1 MMSDIEREYHD
12 ETTTVETIAEPE
24 AELTTPPPL
33 EDDITEVVD
42 VTDVTTD
49 EDGAAEAPAPAK
61 KDNRNWF
68 VIHTYSGYENKVKAN
83 LERRIHSM
91 NMADKIFRVLVP
103 MEDEVEFKDGKR
115 KITPK
120 KVFPGYVLV
129 EMIMDDQSWY
139 VVRNTQGV
147 TGFVGS
153 PGPGEKPVPLQEK
166 EVKTI
171 LKQMGIE
178 TPKLKI
184 DFAKGDRVKVT
195 SGPFFDFTGVVD
207 EIQPEKERVRAL
219 ISIFGR
225 ETPGRARVLP
235 GRKGLGYTTLRL
247 RRFAP
252 TLRVT
257 KILLGT
263 TPPHE
268 TLGGEG
274 TLSRSVPQR
283 RKTWDA
289 LEPGWARSAAT

>member
-1 MMSDIEREYHD
+1 MNSNIERDYNDGHAD
-12 ETTTVETIAEPE
+12 EAQPQIENVLEAAVEESQ
-24 AELTTPPPL
+24 
-33 EDDITEVVD
+33 
-42 VTDVTTD
+42 
-49 EDGAAEAPAPAK
+49 EAPAPSETVDSFENEVDDIADRAVDTPDALEIGAVETDAPETDAPSPAK

-91 NMADKIFRVLVP
+91 NMAEKIFRVLVP

-178 TPKLKI
+178 APKLKI

-207 EIQPEKERVRAL
+207 EIQPEKERLRAL

-225 ETPGRARVLP
+225 ETPV
-235 GRKGLGYTTLRL
+235 
-247 RRFAP
+247 
-252 TLRVT
+252 
-257 KILLGT
+257 
-263 TPPHE
+263 E
-268 TLGGEG
+268 
-274 TLSRSVPQR
+274 
-283 RKTWDA
+283 
-289 LEPGWARSAAT
+289 LEFFQVEKV

>member
-1 MMSDIEREYHD
+1 MHETMSGIGGQLPPESTAPETPAHETGVEAPYAGADTPETEAPDTETPGTEAPHAAAPEIAAPEEDALETVVRETEDLENQASEVESAVAD
-12 ETTTVETIAEPE
+12 EGF
-24 AELTTPPPL
+24 
-33 EDDITEVVD
+33 
-42 VTDVTTD
+42 
-49 EDGAAEAPAPAK
+49 GAAEETLEAVETAPR

-68 VIHTYSGYENKVKAN
+68 VVHTYSGYENKVKAN

-91 NMADKIFRVLVP
+91 GMQDKIFRVLVP

-178 TPKLKI
+178 APKLKI
-184 DFAKGDRVKVT
+184 DFKKGDRVKVT
-195 SGPFFDFTGVVD
+195 SGPFFDFTGIVD
-207 EIQPEKERVRAL
+207 EIAPEKERLRAL

-225 ETPGRARVLP
+225 ETPV
-235 GRKGLGYTTLRL
+235 
-247 RRFAP
+247 
-252 TLRVT
+252 
-257 KILLGT
+257 
-263 TPPHE
+263 E
-268 TLGGEG
+268 
-274 TLSRSVPQR
+274 
-283 RKTWDA
+283 
-289 LEPGWARSAAT
+289 LEFFQVEKV

>member
-1 MMSDIEREYHD
+1 MYDIEHQELGP
-12 ETTTVETIAEPE
+12 EPAVEEQIV
-24 AELTTPPPL
+24 
-33 EDDITEVVD
+33 EDQVVEDQVVD
-42 VTDVTTD
+42 DVEMADPEGAVAVEPLVAED
-49 EDGAAEAPAPAK
+49 EELGDESAQPKP

-68 VIHTYSGYENKVKAN
+68 VVHTYSGYENKVKAN

-91 NMADKIFRVLVP
+91 GMQDKIFRVLVP

-153 PGPGEKPVPLQEK
+153 PGPGEKPVPLQDK

-178 TPKLKI
+178 APKLKI
-184 DFAKGDRVKVT
+184 DFKKGDRVKVT

-207 EIQPEKERVRAL
+207 EIAPEKERLRAL

-225 ETPGRARVLP
+225 ETPV
-235 GRKGLGYTTLRL
+235 
-247 RRFAP
+247 
-252 TLRVT
+252 
-257 KILLGT
+257 
-263 TPPHE
+263 E
-268 TLGGEG
+268 
-274 TLSRSVPQR
+274 
-283 RKTWDA
+283 
-289 LEPGWARSAAT
+289 LEFFQVEKV

>member
-1 MMSDIEREYHD
+1 MYDIDHQE
-12 ETTTVETIAEPE
+12 IGPAEP
-24 AELTTPPPL
+24 LR
-33 EDDITEVVD
+33 EDALIDDTQMADVAG
-42 VTDVTTD
+42 VTDVAGVSD
-49 EDGAAEAPAPAK
+49 ASLAEEGAADEALTVEPETAESESEAVTARP
-61 KDNRNWF
+61 KDNRSWF
-68 VIHTYSGYENKVKAN
+68 VVHTYSGYENKVKAN

-91 NMADKIFRVLVP
+91 GMQDKIFRVLVP

-153 PGPGEKPVPLQEK
+153 PGPGEKPVPLQDK

-178 TPKLKI
+178 APKLKI
-184 DFAKGDRVKVT
+184 DFKKGDRVKVT

-207 EIQPEKERVRAL
+207 EIAPEKERLRAL

-225 ETPGRARVLP
+225 ETPV
-235 GRKGLGYTTLRL
+235 
-247 RRFAP
+247 
-252 TLRVT
+252 
-257 KILLGT
+257 
-263 TPPHE
+263 E
-268 TLGGEG
+268 
-274 TLSRSVPQR
+274 
-283 RKTWDA
+283 
-289 LEPGWARSAAT
+289 LEFFQVEKV

>member
-1 MMSDIEREYHD
+1 MYDIEHATDEPSVEETQID
-12 ETTTVETIAEPE
+12 DSQMGDLATAIEEPLVEEASADAIETASEEAAVETTSDE
-24 AELTTPPPL
+24 AALEMTSDEAALETTPVKP
-33 EDDITEVVD
+33 
-42 VTDVTTD
+42 
-49 EDGAAEAPAPAK
+49 

-68 VIHTYSGYENKVKAN
+68 VVHTYSGYENKVKAN

-91 NMADKIFRVLVP
+91 GMQDKIFRVLVP

-153 PGPGEKPVPLQEK
+153 PGPGEKPVPLQDK

-178 TPKLKI
+178 APKLKI
-184 DFAKGDRVKVT
+184 DFKKGDRVKVT

-207 EIQPEKERVRAL
+207 EIAPEKERLRAL

-225 ETPGRARVLP
+225 ETPV
-235 GRKGLGYTTLRL
+235 
-247 RRFAP
+247 
-252 TLRVT
+252 
-257 KILLGT
+257 
-263 TPPHE
+263 E
-268 TLGGEG
+268 
-274 TLSRSVPQR
+274 
-283 RKTWDA
+283 
-289 LEPGWARSAAT
+289 LEFFQVEKV

>member
-1 MMSDIEREYHD
+1 MTEFPIERESGQLD
-12 ETTTVETIAEPE
+12 ALPQPFDPEALEPQAQESEPE
-24 AELTTPPPL
+24 
-33 EDDITEVVD
+33 
-42 VTDVTTD
+42 
-49 EDGAAEAPAPAK
+49 EAPRRERTPRGEKDGRK
-61 KDNRNWF
+61 KWY

-91 NMADKIFRVLVP
+91 NMQDKIFRVLVP

-129 EMIMDDQSWY
+129 EMEMDDQSWY
-139 VVRNTQGV
+139 VVRNTSGV

-153 PGPGEKPVPLQEK
+153 PGAGEKPVPLQDK

-195 SGPFFDFTGVVD
+195 SGPFFDFTGIVD
-207 EIQPEKERVRAL
+207 EIQPEKEKVRAL

-225 ETPGRARVLP
+225 ETPV
-235 GRKGLGYTTLRL
+235 
-247 RRFAP
+247 
-252 TLRVT
+252 
-257 KILLGT
+257 
-263 TPPHE
+263 E
-268 TLGGEG
+268 
-274 TLSRSVPQR
+274 
-283 RKTWDA
+283 
-289 LEPGWARSAAT
+289 LEFYQIEKV

>member
-1 MMSDIEREYHD
+1 MHDIEHERTFGDRDAFGDTDSLGENGAID
-12 ETTTVETIAEPE
+12 DAQMGDLAGALEQPVADAVAAPE
-24 AELTTPPPL
+24 AEPASDSSL
-33 EDDITEVVD
+33 ESESL
-42 VTDVTTD
+42 
-49 EDGAAEAPAPAK
+49 APAK
-61 KDNRNWF
+61 HKDNRNWF
-68 VIHTYSGYENKVKAN
+68 VVHTYSGYENKVKAN

-91 NMADKIFRVLVP
+91 GMQDKIFRVLVP

-178 TPKLKI
+178 APKLKI
-184 DFAKGDRVKVT
+184 DFKKGDRVKVT

-207 EIQPEKERVRAL
+207 EIAPEKERLRAL

-225 ETPGRARVLP
+225 ETPV
-235 GRKGLGYTTLRL
+235 
-247 RRFAP
+247 
-252 TLRVT
+252 
-257 KILLGT
+257 
-263 TPPHE
+263 E
-268 TLGGEG
+268 
-274 TLSRSVPQR
+274 
-283 RKTWDA
+283 
-289 LEPGWARSAAT
+289 LEFFQVEKV

>member
-1 MMSDIEREYHD
+1 MLEIERDHD
-12 ETTTVETIAEPE
+12 GAAVQTDPIERPDEIAGEATPSDAPFAGAMDVDAAEDGTADGADEPE
-24 AELTTPPPL
+24 AR
-33 EDDITEVVD
+33 
-42 VTDVTTD
+42 
-49 EDGAAEAPAPAK
+49 ARK

-91 NMADKIFRVLVP
+91 GMQDKIFRVLVP

-178 TPKLKI
+178 APKLKI
-184 DFAKGDRVKVT
+184 DFAKGDRIKVT

-207 EIQPEKERVRAL
+207 EIAPEKERLRAL

-225 ETPGRARVLP
+225 ETPV
-235 GRKGLGYTTLRL
+235 
-247 RRFAP
+247 
-252 TLRVT
+252 
-257 KILLGT
+257 
-263 TPPHE
+263 E
-268 TLGGEG
+268 
-274 TLSRSVPQR
+274 
-283 RKTWDA
+283 
-289 LEPGWARSAAT
+289 LEFFQVEKV

>member
-1 MMSDIEREYHD
+1 MYDIENQELG
-12 ETTTVETIAEPE
+12 TAEPLHEEAIIDDTQMGDVAGATDAPLVEEAPPAEEAPQLE
-24 AELTTPPPL
+24 AEPGAEL
-33 EDDITEVVD
+33 E
-42 VTDVTTD
+42 
-49 EDGAAEAPAPAK
+49 AEAAPAK
-61 KDNRNWF
+61 PKDNRNWF
-68 VIHTYSGYENKVKAN
+68 VVHTYSGYENKVKAN

-91 NMADKIFRVLVP
+91 GMQDKIFRVLVP

-153 PGPGEKPVPLQEK
+153 PGPGEKPVPLQDK

-178 TPKLKI
+178 APKLKI
-184 DFAKGDRVKVT
+184 DFKKGDRVKVT

-207 EIQPEKERVRAL
+207 EIAPEKERLRAL

-225 ETPGRARVLP
+225 ETPV
-235 GRKGLGYTTLRL
+235 
-247 RRFAP
+247 
-252 TLRVT
+252 
-257 KILLGT
+257 
-263 TPPHE
+263 E
-268 TLGGEG
+268 
-274 TLSRSVPQR
+274 
-283 RKTWDA
+283 
-289 LEPGWARSAAT
+289 LEFFQVEKV

>member
-1 MMSDIEREYHD
+1 MSSVYDAEPITEQPTADQPIADQLEEQVVDDQAMSDPAGATAETEEAQTEETFDSPALELEEIEGGESD
-12 ETTTVETIAEPE
+12 GE
-24 AELTTPPPL
+24 AE
-33 EDDITEVVD
+33 
-42 VTDVTTD
+42 
-49 EDGAAEAPAPAK
+49 GAEAIAAK
-61 KDNRNWF
+61 PKDNRNWF
-68 VIHTYSGYENKVKAN
+68 VVHTYSGYENKVKAN

-91 NMADKIFRVLVP
+91 GMQDKIFRVLVP

-153 PGPGEKPVPLQEK
+153 PGPGEKPVPLQDK

-178 TPKLKI
+178 APKLKI
-184 DFAKGDRVKVT
+184 DFKKGDRVKVT

-207 EIQPEKERVRAL
+207 EIAPEKERLRAL

-225 ETPGRARVLP
+225 ETPV
-235 GRKGLGYTTLRL
+235 
-247 RRFAP
+247 
-252 TLRVT
+252 
-257 KILLGT
+257 
-263 TPPHE
+263 E
-268 TLGGEG
+268 
-274 TLSRSVPQR
+274 
-283 RKTWDA
+283 
-289 LEPGWARSAAT
+289 LEFFQVEKV

>member
-1 MMSDIEREYHD
+1 MMSDIEREFQDD
-12 ETTTVETIAEPE
+12 ETTMVETIAEPE

-42 VTDVTTD
+42 GVDVVD

-68 VIHTYSGYENKVKAN
+68 VIHTNSGYENKVKAN

-91 NMADKIFRVLVP
+91 NMAEKIFRVLVP

-178 TPKLKI
+178 APKLKI

-207 EIQPEKERVRAL
+207 EIQPEKERLRAL

-225 ETPGRARVLP
+225 ETPV
-235 GRKGLGYTTLRL
+235 
-247 RRFAP
+247 
-252 TLRVT
+252 
-257 KILLGT
+257 
-263 TPPHE
+263 E
-268 TLGGEG
+268 
-274 TLSRSVPQR
+274 
-283 RKTWDA
+283 
-289 LEPGWARSAAT
+289 LEFFQVEKV

>member
-1 MMSDIEREYHD
+1 MYDTDRQEI
-12 ETTTVETIAEPE
+12 ETTDPPNDESIIDDTQMGDVAGVSEAPLAEQAPVAEFESETVELEGESGELE
-24 AELTTPPPL
+24 AEA
-33 EDDITEVVD
+33 
-42 VTDVTTD
+42 
-49 EDGAAEAPAPAK
+49 GPAK
-61 KDNRNWF
+61 PKDNRSWF
-68 VIHTYSGYENKVKAN
+68 VVHTYSGYENKVKAN

-91 NMADKIFRVLVP
+91 GMQDKIFRVLVP

-153 PGPGEKPVPLQEK
+153 PGPGEKPVPLQDK

-178 TPKLKI
+178 APKLKI
-184 DFAKGDRVKVT
+184 DFKKGDRVKVT

-207 EIQPEKERVRAL
+207 DITPEKERLRAL

-225 ETPGRARVLP
+225 ETPV
-235 GRKGLGYTTLRL
+235 
-247 RRFAP
+247 
-252 TLRVT
+252 
-257 KILLGT
+257 
-263 TPPHE
+263 E
-268 TLGGEG
+268 
-274 TLSRSVPQR
+274 
-283 RKTWDA
+283 
-289 LEPGWARSAAT
+289 LEFFQVEKV

>member
-1 MMSDIEREYHD
+1 MMDPFL
-12 ETTTVETIAEPE
+12 TAEDPTDDAQV
-24 AELTTPPPL
+24 AEI
-33 EDDITEVVD
+33 DASI
-42 VTDVTTD
+42 
-49 EDGAAEAPAPAK
+49 EAPASEPASDEPAETAPSPPPAPPPAHSK
-61 KDNRNWF
+61 KEERRKWF

-129 EMIMDDQSWY
+129 EMDMDDSSWY
-139 VVRNTQGV
+139 VVRNTSGV

-153 PGPGEKPVPLQEK
+153 PGSGEKPVPLQEK

-195 SGPFFDFTGVVD
+195 SGPFFDFTGIVD
-207 EIQPEKERVRAL
+207 EIQPEKEKVRAL

-225 ETPGRARVLP
+225 ETPV
-235 GRKGLGYTTLRL
+235 
-247 RRFAP
+247 
-252 TLRVT
+252 
-257 KILLGT
+257 
-263 TPPHE
+263 E
-268 TLGGEG
+268 
-274 TLSRSVPQR
+274 
-283 RKTWDA
+283 
-289 LEPGWARSAAT
+289 LEFYQIEKV

>member
-1 MMSDIEREYHD
+1 MSETTHDFSDHGFDVGAPDAPPDPVVREEKAHLDFAPPEEHD
-12 ETTTVETIAEPE
+12 EDEFKPRSGK
-24 AELTTPPPL
+24 
-33 EDDITEVVD
+33 DD
-42 VTDVTTD
+42 
-49 EDGAAEAPAPAK
+49 PK
-61 KDNRNWF
+61 KWF
-68 VIHTYSGYENKVKAN
+68 VVHTYSGYENKVKAN

-91 NMADKIFRVLVP
+91 GMQDKIFRVLVP

-115 KITPK
+115 KVTPK

-153 PGPGEKPVPLQEK
+153 PGPGEKPLPLQEK

-184 DFAKGDRVKVT
+184 DFKKGDRIKVT

-207 EIQPEKERVRAL
+207 EITPEKEKLRAL

-225 ETPGRARVLP
+225 ETPV
-235 GRKGLGYTTLRL
+235 
-247 RRFAP
+247 
-252 TLRVT
+252 
-257 KILLGT
+257 
-263 TPPHE
+263 E
-268 TLGGEG
+268 
-274 TLSRSVPQR
+274 
-283 RKTWDA
+283 
-289 LEPGWARSAAT
+289 LEFFQVEKV

>member
-1 MMSDIEREYHD
+1 MFETSRDPFGEPETLCEEIVTD
-12 ETTTVETIAEPE
+12 ETLVDDAHMGDAAGTADVSTIDEE
-24 AELTTPPPL
+24 GQ
-33 EDDITEVVD
+33 EVSEQTLD
-42 VTDVTTD
+42 R
-49 EDGAAEAPAPAK
+49 APAK
-61 KDNRNWF
+61 PKDDRNWF
-68 VIHTYSGYENKVKAN
+68 VVHTYSGYENKVKAN

-91 NMADKIFRVLVP
+91 GMQDKIFRVLVP

-153 PGPGEKPVPLQEK
+153 PGPGEKPVPLQDK

-178 TPKLKI
+178 APKLKI
-184 DFAKGDRVKVT
+184 DFKKGDRVKVT

-207 EIQPEKERVRAL
+207 EIAPEKERLRAL

-225 ETPGRARVLP
+225 ETPV
-235 GRKGLGYTTLRL
+235 
-247 RRFAP
+247 
-252 TLRVT
+252 
-257 KILLGT
+257 
-263 TPPHE
+263 E
-268 TLGGEG
+268 
-274 TLSRSVPQR
+274 
-283 RKTWDA
+283 
-289 LEPGWARSAAT
+289 LEFFQVEKV

>member
-1 MMSDIEREYHD
+1 MYDIEHEELGSD
-12 ETTTVETIAEPE
+12 EPATEQALEAIIDDTQMGDLAGATADPLTEEAPVDAVAEEALVDAVATETPTEDVEGQ
-24 AELTTPPPL
+24 
-33 EDDITEVVD
+33 ED
-42 VTDVTTD
+42 
-49 EDGAAEAPAPAK
+49 AAEVAPAK
-61 KDNRNWF
+61 AKDNRNWF
-68 VIHTYSGYENKVKAN
+68 VVHTYSGYENKVKAN

-91 NMADKIFRVLVP
+91 GMQDKIFRVLVP

-153 PGPGEKPVPLQEK
+153 PGPGEKPVPLQDK

-178 TPKLKI
+178 APKLKI
-184 DFAKGDRVKVT
+184 DFKKGDRVKVT

-207 EIQPEKERVRAL
+207 EIAPEKERLRAL

-225 ETPGRARVLP
+225 ETPV
-235 GRKGLGYTTLRL
+235 
-247 RRFAP
+247 
-252 TLRVT
+252 
-257 KILLGT
+257 
-263 TPPHE
+263 E
-268 TLGGEG
+268 
-274 TLSRSVPQR
+274 
-283 RKTWDA
+283 
-289 LEPGWARSAAT
+289 LEFFQVEKV

>member
-1 MMSDIEREYHD
+1 VEQQHETLPMLTHEALPAPEGETETLETEGLATETALPETVATEVSSAID
-12 ETTTVETIAEPE
+12 EPIDEPIVEPE
-24 AELTTPPPL
+24 AGPEP
-33 EDDITEVVD
+33 
-42 VTDVTTD
+42 
-49 EDGAAEAPAPAK
+49 APAPSAK
-61 KDNRNWF
+61 SERKKWF

-91 NMADKIFRVLVP
+91 NMQDKIFRVLVP

-129 EMIMDDQSWY
+129 EMDMDDSSWY
-139 VVRNTQGV
+139 VVRNTSGV

-153 PGPGEKPVPLQEK
+153 PGSGEKPVPLQDK

-195 SGPFFDFTGVVD
+195 SGPFFDFTGIVD
-207 EIQPEKERVRAL
+207 EIQPEKEKVRAL

-225 ETPGRARVLP
+225 ETPV
-235 GRKGLGYTTLRL
+235 
-247 RRFAP
+247 
-252 TLRVT
+252 
-257 KILLGT
+257 
-263 TPPHE
+263 E
-268 TLGGEG
+268 
-274 TLSRSVPQR
+274 
-283 RKTWDA
+283 
-289 LEPGWARSAAT
+289 LEFYQIEKV

>member
-1 MMSDIEREYHD
+1 MENESSPAAAD
-12 ETTTVETIAEPE
+12 VVAN
-24 AELTTPPPL
+24 AELV
-33 EDDITEVVD
+33 E
-42 VTDVTTD
+42 
-49 EDGAAEAPAPAK
+49 GAENAIAPVAEIDASLEAPASEEATASAEESASGLVAVAEQSLPQADVERTDVVQPEAAAVPQTSTAPAAPTK
-61 KDNRNWF
+61 KEERRKWF

-91 NMADKIFRVLVP
+91 NMQDKIFRVLVP

-129 EMIMDDQSWY
+129 EMDMDDSSWY
-139 VVRNTQGV
+139 VVRNTSGV

-153 PGPGEKPVPLQEK
+153 PGSGEKPVPLQEK

-195 SGPFFDFTGVVD
+195 SGPFFDFTGIVD
-207 EIQPEKERVRAL
+207 EIQPEKEKVRAL

-225 ETPGRARVLP
+225 ETPV
-235 GRKGLGYTTLRL
+235 
-247 RRFAP
+247 
-252 TLRVT
+252 
-257 KILLGT
+257 
-263 TPPHE
+263 E
-268 TLGGEG
+268 
-274 TLSRSVPQR
+274 
-283 RKTWDA
+283 
-289 LEPGWARSAAT
+289 LEFYQIEKV

>member
-1 MMSDIEREYHD
+1 M
-12 ETTTVETIAEPE
+12 
-24 AELTTPPPL
+24 
-33 EDDITEVVD
+33 
-42 VTDVTTD
+42 
-49 EDGAAEAPAPAK
+49 
-61 KDNRNWF
+61 
-68 VIHTYSGYENKVKAN
+68 HTYSGYENKVKAN

-91 NMADKIFRVLVP
+91 GMQDKIFRVLVP

-153 PGPGEKPVPLQEK
+153 PGPGEKPVPLQDK

-178 TPKLKI
+178 APKLKI
-184 DFAKGDRVKVT
+184 DFKKGDRVKVT

-207 EIQPEKERVRAL
+207 DITPEKERLRAL

-225 ETPGRARVLP
+225 ETPV
-235 GRKGLGYTTLRL
+235 
-247 RRFAP
+247 
-252 TLRVT
+252 
-257 KILLGT
+257 
-263 TPPHE
+263 E
-268 TLGGEG
+268 
-274 TLSRSVPQR
+274 
-283 RKTWDA
+283 
-289 LEPGWARSAAT
+289 LEFFQVEKV

>member
-1 MMSDIEREYHD
+1 MYDIERQELGTD
-12 ETTTVETIAEPE
+12 EPSVEEAVIDDSKMGDLSGATEEPLVVET
-24 AELTTPPPL
+24 PP
-33 EDDITEVVD
+33 D
-42 VTDVTTD
+42 
-49 EDGAAEAPAPAK
+49 EAPAELPAGEAVAELAVDDAEGEVPADEAVAEAAVK
-61 KDNRNWF
+61 PKDNRNWF
-68 VIHTYSGYENKVKAN
+68 VVHTYSGYENKVKAN

-91 NMADKIFRVLVP
+91 GMQDKIFRVLVP

-153 PGPGEKPVPLQEK
+153 PGPGEKPVPLQDK

-178 TPKLKI
+178 APKLKI
-184 DFAKGDRVKVT
+184 DFKKGDRVKVT

-207 EIQPEKERVRAL
+207 EIAPEKERLRAL

-225 ETPGRARVLP
+225 ETPV
-235 GRKGLGYTTLRL
+235 
-247 RRFAP
+247 
-252 TLRVT
+252 
-257 KILLGT
+257 
-263 TPPHE
+263 E
-268 TLGGEG
+268 
-274 TLSRSVPQR
+274 
-283 RKTWDA
+283 
-289 LEPGWARSAAT
+289 LEFFQVEKV

>member
-1 MMSDIEREYHD
+1 MYDIDRQEIEAAEPPSDEPIIDDTQMGDVAGVSEEPLAEQAPVAELES
-12 ETTTVETIAEPE
+12 ETAELEGETVELETE
-24 AELTTPPPL
+24 A
-33 EDDITEVVD
+33 
-42 VTDVTTD
+42 
-49 EDGAAEAPAPAK
+49 GAAKP
-61 KDNRNWF
+61 KDNRSWF
-68 VIHTYSGYENKVKAN
+68 VVHTYSGYENKVKAN

-91 NMADKIFRVLVP
+91 GMQDKIFRVLVP

-153 PGPGEKPVPLQEK
+153 PGPGEKPVPLQDK

-178 TPKLKI
+178 APKLKI
-184 DFAKGDRVKVT
+184 DFKKGDRVKVT

-207 EIQPEKERVRAL
+207 EIAPEKERLRAL

-225 ETPGRARVLP
+225 ETPV
-235 GRKGLGYTTLRL
+235 
-247 RRFAP
+247 
-252 TLRVT
+252 
-257 KILLGT
+257 
-263 TPPHE
+263 E
-268 TLGGEG
+268 
-274 TLSRSVPQR
+274 
-283 RKTWDA
+283 
-289 LEPGWARSAAT
+289 LEFFQVEKV

>member
-1 MMSDIEREYHD
+1 MYDIERQELGTD
-12 ETTTVETIAEPE
+12 EPSVEEAVIDDSKMGDLSGATEEPLVVETPPDEAL
-24 AELTTPPPL
+24 AELPAGEAVAEL
-33 EDDITEVVD
+33 AVDDADGEVPA
-42 VTDVTTD
+42 D
-49 EDGAAEAPAPAK
+49 EAVAEAAVKP

-68 VIHTYSGYENKVKAN
+68 VVHTYSGYENKVKAN

-91 NMADKIFRVLVP
+91 GMQDKIFRVLVP

-153 PGPGEKPVPLQEK
+153 PGPGEKPVPLQDK

-178 TPKLKI
+178 APKLKI
-184 DFAKGDRVKVT
+184 DFKKGDRVKVT

-207 EIQPEKERVRAL
+207 EIAPEKERLRAL

-225 ETPGRARVLP
+225 ETPV
-235 GRKGLGYTTLRL
+235 
-247 RRFAP
+247 
-252 TLRVT
+252 
-257 KILLGT
+257 
-263 TPPHE
+263 E
-268 TLGGEG
+268 
-274 TLSRSVPQR
+274 
-283 RKTWDA
+283 
-289 LEPGWARSAAT
+289 LEFFQVEKV